1 MDIKN
6 PPHGS
11 ILQLSSPGW
20 PLVIVSHSCDMT
32 LLKRGKLSPCA
43 VFKVLSF
50 HPYLLT
56 SEWVIVQQ
64 AQLKM
69 QLTLSVK
76 GWSYG
81 SLFTFYGAW
90 DILGR
95 KQEARVVSLHILQQ
109 IEEVLG
115 PLSDGSCL

>member
-1 MDIKN
+1 M
-6 PPHGS
+6 
-11 ILQLSSPGW
+11 
-20 PLVIVSHSCDMT
+20 VIVSHGCDMT
-32 LLKRGKLSPCA
+32 LLKRGKLSPFA
-43 VFKVLSF
+43 VSKVLSF
-50 HPYLLT
+50 RPYLLA
-56 SEWVIVQQ
+56 SEWVIVRQ
-64 AQLKM
+64 AQLKI

-95 KQEARVVSLHILQQ
+95 KQEATVVSLRILQQ

-115 PLSDGSCL
+115 PLSEGSCL